1 MFFSRDAIFP
11 YLDEETQDAV
21 FYYQDEQHQQDESI
35 ETVPTLT
42 LKMEKE
48 ITHLFNQKFSTE
60 LMGLMETLNKLA
72 SHILELSDNET
83 YGVKGARV
91 ILKLRTLNGVE
102 QTVGSFVLDPNT
114 VSRLEFKNCTFTYQL
129 ISFTDQYL

>member
-114 VSRLEFKNCTFTYQL
+114 VSR
-129 ISFTDQYL
+129 IRA